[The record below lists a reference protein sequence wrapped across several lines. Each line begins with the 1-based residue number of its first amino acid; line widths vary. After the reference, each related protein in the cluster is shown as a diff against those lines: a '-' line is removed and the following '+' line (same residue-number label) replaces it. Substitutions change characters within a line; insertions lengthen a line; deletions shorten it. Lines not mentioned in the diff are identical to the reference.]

1 MRRSRRATATAALL
15 VGCTAVLPLTGAGTA
30 GAAAPGAHA
39 RVERVNTASDDA
51 QANAESIGARISAD
65 GRFVT
70 FETGATNLVPG
81 ATEPMRRVYVKDLRT
96 GRTELASV
104 ASDGTPADRS
114 SWTTS
119 ISGDG
124 RYVAFDSEAKNLAPN
139 RNPGDYYDV
148 FVHDR
153 VTGRTEVLVE
163 NKGTKPAHSSAPSI
177 SADGRYVAFSS
188 DRDDLVPGDTN
199 GRTDVFVRD
208 RLRGTTKRVSVTS
221 DGAQADG
228 FSVSPEIS
236 ADGGKVAFLSM
247 SDLVTPPGGEKAL
260 QRPRARGLYVH
271 DLRTGRVQRGA
282 PSRDGGGVAVDGDF
296 ALSPDGR
303 YSLFSSASDAVV
315 ENDTNGKADVFA
327 TDLLTGVTRRV
338 SVAADGS
345 QADDSSYRGGV
356 MSADDRHVFFMSLA
370 ANLVPGDTNG
380 VEDVFAK
387 DLVTGAVERVS
398 VAADGSQADGWSGGP
413 SVDLTGRTLV
423 FGSAA
428 DNLVP
433 GDTNK
438 VYDAFVRRS
447 R

>member
-1 MRRSRRATATAALL
+1 MRRSRRATGTAALL
-15 VGCTAVLPLTGAGTA
+15 VGCTAVLPLTGAHTA
-30 GAAAPGAHA
+30 EAAEARAHA
-39 RVERVNTASDDA
+39 RIERVNTASDGT

-81 ATEPMRRVYVKDLRT
+81 ATQPMRRVYVKDLRD

-163 NKGTKPAHSSAPSI
+163 NKGTKPAHSSSPSI
-177 SADGRYVAFSS
+177 SADSRYVAFSS

-199 GRTDVFVRD
+199 GQTDVFVRD
-208 RLRGTTKRVSVTS
+208 RLRGTTTRVSVTS

-228 FSVSPEIS
+228 FSVSPVIS
-236 ADGGKVAFLSM
+236 ADGGKVAFLSL
-247 SDLVTPPGGEKAL
+247 SDLATPPGEEKSL

-271 DLRTGRVQRGA
+271 DLRTGRTQRGA
-282 PSRDGGGVAVDGDF
+282 PSLDGGGVAVDGDF

-315 ENDTNGKADVFA
+315 ENDTNGKADAFA

-345 QADDSSYRGGV
+345 QADNSSYRGAV
-356 MSADDRHVFFMSLA
+356 MSADNRHVYFMSLA

-398 VAADGSQADGWSGGP
+398 VAADGSQANGWSDGP
-413 SVDLTGRTLV
+413 SVDLAGRALV

-438 VYDAFVRRS
+438 VFDAFVRRI